1 MNKNEMVF
9 KTIRMAE
16 TIEKHTWDRLPVWFT
31 APAGKII
38 NRLILKIMG
47 ISEEQ
52 VAARY
57 AIFAAAR
64 DKALH
69 DAVWAEILK
78 SKARAEQLEN

>member
-52 VAARY
+52 VA
-57 AIFAAAR
+57 
-64 DKALH
+64 
-69 DAVWAEILK
+69 EIQGK
-78 SKARAEQLEN
+78 SRTVGKLIPTHWTVS